1 MRSNPQA
8 VPSNLGNRARKQVH
22 SKGFVLNNTREYTYP
37 R

>member
-8 VPSNLGNRARKQVH
+8 VPSNLGNLAQKQVH
-22 SKGFVLNNTREYTYP
+22 SKGFAHNNTREHTYQ